1 MNSVNWQDLTN
12 PSQDELLKLAQSFNA
27 LSTHVSDCLDPEHLP
42 KIEIIGDAYFI
53 IIRYMDPQAQDH
65 DLEIVKLTRKIALF
79 ITPNQL
85 LTVHRAPINF
95 ITQLKNETT
104 QPRKDNKP
112 WDHHLIALHIIKKA
126 INSFDPMIG
135 QLEDFLSRA
144 EEVMFAKKLDE
155 NFLITLHNKKRKI
168 FILKKLLNQTNVI
181 IREINFSNIVFKPYL
196 QDLREVGHAQFI
208 YADDLVDQSTNLIQT
223 FITLSDYQ
231 SNKVMQI
238 LTMFSMFFLP
248 LTFITG
254 LYGMNFHSMPELDW
268 KYGYLYVWLL
278 IVATVFAI
286 YLYFR
291 SKKWIK

>member
-1 MNSVNWQDLTN
+1 VR
-12 PSQDELLKLAQSFNA
+12 
-27 LSTHVSDCLDPEHLP
+27 DCLDPEHLP

-53 IIRYMDPQAQDH
+53 IIRYLDPEASES

-85 LTVHRAPINF
+85 LTVHRAPVGFLEEI
-95 ITQLKNETT
+95 KRETT
-104 QPRKDNKP
+104 QPRKDQKD

-126 INSFDPMIG
+126 IDTFDPILG
-135 QLEDFLSRA
+135 QLEDFLSHA

-155 NFLITLHNKKRKI
+155 KFLMTLHHKKRKI

-181 IREINFSNIVFKPYL
+181 IREINFSNIQFKPYL

-223 FITLSDYQ
+223 FITLSDYRTNQ
-231 SNKVMQI
+231 IMQI

-254 LYGMNFHSMPELDW
+254 LYGMNFKSMPELEW
-268 KYGYLYVWLL
+268 IYGYPYVWLL
-278 IVATVFAI
+278 IVVTVFTV

-291 SKKWIK
+291 SKKWMK